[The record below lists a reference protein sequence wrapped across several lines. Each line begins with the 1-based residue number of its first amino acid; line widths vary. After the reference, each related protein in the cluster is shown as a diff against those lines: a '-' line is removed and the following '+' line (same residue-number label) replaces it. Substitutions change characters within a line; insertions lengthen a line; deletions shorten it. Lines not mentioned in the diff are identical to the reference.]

1 MLPWPTYHQ
10 PLQRWN
16 CVRVQFRKSLWCL
29 LLRSVCPESGLGFIG
44 CFWLE
49 GTSGVLS
56 SSLLCQAGSAV
67 RPDEVS
73 ESFNPVWYWK
83 PPRMETTQPL
93 WATCSHVWLAS
104 GKKSFH
110 YNHFEWTSPV
120 SAYAYLC
127 LFENLLIGTGGLLL
141 DPLGVSPAP
150 GWTGTLL
157 VVQLALYQ
165 DPQGLFSRTAS
176 HLVVISWQIIAKLL
190 GSCRLT
196 SVLHRLWWGIYSM
209 LLQLSQINKIH
220 FLLSYFV
227 KKKKNN

>member
-16 CVRVQFRKSLWCL
+16 WWNCVWVQFRKSLCCL

-120 SAYAYLC
+120 SDYAYLC
-127 LFENLLIGTGGLLL
+127 LFENLFIGTGGLLL
-141 DPLGVSPAP
+141 DPLRVSPAP

-157 VVQLALYQ
+157 AGAACSLPRPSGPFQQNCFPA
-165 DPQGLFSRTAS
+165 
-176 HLVVISWQIIAKLL
+176 
-190 GSCRLT
+190 CC
-196 SVLHRLWWGIYSM
+196 
-209 LLQLSQINKIH
+209 H
-220 FLLSYFV
+220 FLANHSQAIRKLQADKCIAQTLMGNLFNAV
-227 KKKKNN
+227 TALPDQ

>member
-16 CVRVQFRKSLWCL
+16 WWNCVWVQFRKSLCCL

-110 YNHFEWTSPV
+110 YNHSEWTSPV
-120 SAYAYLC
+120 SDVSLSIWEPLYRYWRVAVRSPQSFSCSRLNRRTAGWC
-127 LFENLLIGTGGLLL
+127 SLLSTKTLRAFSAELL
-141 DPLGVSPAP
+141 P
-150 GWTGTLL
+150 TLL
-157 VVQLALYQ
+157 S
-165 DPQGLFSRTAS
+165 F
-176 HLVVISWQIIAKLL
+176 L
-190 GSCRLT
+190 GKS
-196 SVLHRLWWGIYSM
+196 
-209 LLQLSQINKIH
+209 
-220 FLLSYFV
+220 
-227 KKKKNN
+227 